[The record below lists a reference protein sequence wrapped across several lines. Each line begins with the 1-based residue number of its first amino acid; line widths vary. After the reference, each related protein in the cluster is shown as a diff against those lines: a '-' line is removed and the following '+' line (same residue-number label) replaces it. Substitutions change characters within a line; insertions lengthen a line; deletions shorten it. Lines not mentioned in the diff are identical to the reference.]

1 MVDLIDKFKDQ
12 PEMANKIMDFTHSTL
27 AHAQGGVIAGT
38 GIIMLIWAVLM
49 LMACIEQSINDIWK
63 IKKTR
68 SFSRRLTSLF
78 GDYYFFAPF
87 FL

>member
-1 MVDLIDKFKDQ
+1 
-12 PEMANKIMDFTHSTL
+12 MANKIMDFTHSTL

-49 LMACIEQSINDIWK
+49 LMACIEQSVNDIWK
-63 IKKTR
+63 IKKNIP
-68 SFSRRLTSLF
+68 FQEDLPVIWQLH
-78 GDYYFFAPF
+78 FFAPF